1 MFLSPRK
8 QTLHHYNTDMHLP
21 TDCQDII
28 GECFNLL
35 NSWFHAPTPHT
46 PTPHPHTHTHTGRD
60 KEMAVFLEELMHV
73 SEHTPRDP
81 GVIVLTGGGG
91 MGKTKILRAMK
102 AKAAIMGFRY

>member
-1 MFLSPRK
+1 
-8 QTLHHYNTDMHLP
+8 MHLP
-21 TDCQDII
+21 TDHQNII
-28 GECFNLL
+28 GEYSQQLTFT
-35 NSWFHAPTPHT
+35 PPHT
-46 PTPHPHTHTHTGRD
+46 HAHTHTGRE

-102 AKAAIMGFRY
+102 AKAAHMGFR